1 MGALDLTELQA
12 QEQGCGGLSTC
23 SPGSAPLWA
32 AAPLGT
38 GGHPA
43 VAVGS
48 QLHRAVAGRGERA
61 SLLILDAQEERGPPL
76 PASLAHTGASRQ
88 RGVGVIAA
96 GACLQGEGRGELVGL
111 WNAHGMEG
119 ETGLADKQGP
129 VIILLIFNGPSCLV
143 ELSCPGVGARLGLF
157 LLGPC
162 P

>member
-1 MGALDLTELQA
+1 MWGTQHMFSWFCSSV
-12 QEQGCGGLSTC
+12 GC
-23 SPGSAPLWA
+23 SPSGHRRTSCRSCGLTAPQGS
-32 AAPLGT
+32 
-38 GGHPA
+38 
-43 VAVGS
+43 
-48 QLHRAVAGRGERA
+48 GRKRRESISSDSRC
-61 SLLILDAQEERGPPL
+61 SLEERGPPL

-96 GACLQGEGRGELVGL
+96 GTCLQGEGRGELVGL

-143 ELSCPGVGARLGLF
+143 ELSCPGVRARLGLF